1 MPRRV
6 ASVVR
11 SAPVGLRGAD
21 PALEANVYAIA
32 EQVDLTVVLLGPA
45 VELALAGERA
55 LGGDLVV
62 LLESGVPVYASEP
75 DMERLG
81 LGRGDLVEG
90 VKVVDAAAV
99 AAVLHEAEAILVW

>member
-11 SAPVGLRGAD
+11 SAPVGLRGVD

-32 EQVDLTVVLLGPA
+32 EQVDLTVVLMGPA

-62 LLESGVPVYASEP
+62 LLESGVAVYAHEP

-81 LGRGDLVEG
+81 LQPRDLVDG
-90 VKVVDAAAV
+90 VRVADASTV
-99 AAVLHEAEAILVW
+99 AAVLHHADAVLVW